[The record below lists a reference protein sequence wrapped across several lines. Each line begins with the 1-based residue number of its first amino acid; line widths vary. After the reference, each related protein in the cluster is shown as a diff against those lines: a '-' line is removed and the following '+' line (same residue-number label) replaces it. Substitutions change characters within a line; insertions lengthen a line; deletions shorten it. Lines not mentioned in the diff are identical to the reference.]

1 MEIINF
7 KVEGFIVFIENDI
20 TGNKVLSRIIYPIRT
35 QGFDCCFDEEC
46 SMEDRH
52 DFLVEKM
59 GVNFLFFRNILFN
72 FNYYKQL
79 INHYRIAKLHQVVDL
94 LSQDERDM
102 LINSLATDYFHKNFK
117 SVPTPAIKMDLFVAM
132 LELPTIQRFK
142 AYYAPEKELGSLTIS
157 KNIIVHKTAN
167 EHYRAELFDF
177 DRQLN

>member
-20 TGNKVLSRIIYPIRT
+20 AGGQIMSRIIYPVRT
-35 QGFDCCFDEEC
+35 KHFDCCVGDEC
-46 SMEDRH
+46 SVEERT
-52 DFLVEKM
+52 DFLVERM
-59 GVNFLFFRNILFN
+59 GANFLFFRNILFN
-72 FNYYKQL
+72 FNYYKQF

-94 LSQDERDM
+94 LSQNERDM

-132 LELPTIQRFK
+132 LELPTVERFR
-142 AYYAPEKELGSLTIS
+142 AHYAPQKDLQTLTIN
-157 KNIIVHKTAN
+157 KHVIVHKTAN
-167 EHYRAELFDF
+167 KDYRAELFDF